1 MLTTTELGDALGI
14 AKSTVL
20 KLAKGGSI
28 PAYKLDND
36 RGDYRFDLEEV
47 KAALRVNGEAKK

>member
-20 KLAKGGSI
+20 KLAKAGSI